1 MAKDLNE
8 VVKALEELIKLWEK
22 VWDRFTLSIIPR
34 MIYIVSYTL
43 ATYLVYLVLKRN
55 YDEVKELWREYSW
68 LLKHADNRLPF
79 FFIERSPLYMFLQL
93 LPSIVY
99 DLQRVI
105 EEAERILCPFPSEY
119 FKEGYGSRPKNAS
132 QFMFITRPVEEGRT
146 QEAFLILEGEVG
158 DKIIAKTSVGIQRFE
173 FSKKPLSTI
182 SKDTCRLK

>member
-79 FFIERSPLYMFLQL
+79 FFH
-93 LPSIVY
+93 
-99 DLQRVI
+99 
-105 EEAERILCPFPSEY
+105 
-119 FKEGYGSRPKNAS
+119 
-132 QFMFITRPVEEGRT
+132 
-146 QEAFLILEGEVG
+146 
-158 DKIIAKTSVGIQRFE
+158 
-173 FSKKPLSTI
+173 
-182 SKDTCRLK
+182 